1 MHIKLA
7 YAYCDLD
14 RGVGLIYNKLSAAT
28 FYMKTS
34 FLCYTSVNLKFFN
47 TFRYKIIDFDDL
59 PDL

>member
-7 YAYCDLD
+7 YVYCDLD

-28 FYMKTS
+28 
-34 FLCYTSVNLKFFN
+34 SVNLNFFN
-47 TFRYKIIDFDDL
+47 KFRYKIIDFDDL